1 MTKDGE
7 FNFLGLDFGTSNCVA
22 SAFNDAGIQEFVKLD
37 GESTLLPTVLFV
49 PRVDYS
55 AEEVDE
61 QELEVRLRRAR
72 VDERNRHQKDLSE
85 LASILENYDN
95 RNKPRLPTRPVKP
108 KVEDYSGNASNFDA
122 AYARYEAQLIEYGAK
137 LENHTQALERYKM
150 QRR

>member
-1 MTKDGE
+1 MDLDRKFPTYSEAAREAKNLAVNNGISVAIVNDNGEWVLRSKALVHVSANKLTKSDD

-61 QELEVRLRRAR
+61 QELELRLRRAR
-72 VDERNRHQKDLSE
+72 IDERSRHQKDLSE
-85 LASILENYDN
+85 S
-95 RNKPRLPTRPVKP
+95 PRVSWRPVGL
-108 KVEDYSGNASNFDA
+108 S
-122 AYARYEAQLIEYGAK
+122 
-137 LENHTQALERYKM
+137 
-150 QRR
+150 